1 MVVVEGDGDTV
12 RRGRARR
19 ERGGISRGTARAYRA
34 AHQTAGRVAHLQ
46 LQVPSAGASAVHFNK
61 TTLKDLWLF
70 PPLLPRLMPCSQ
82 NIGKNNSDSK
92 CTRL

>member
-1 MVVVEGDGDTV
+1 MVVVEGDGDAV

-19 ERGGISRGTARAYRA
+19 ERGRVSRGTARAYRA

-46 LQVPSAGASAVHFNK
+46 LQVPRAGASAVHFNK

-70 PPLLPRLMPCSQ
+70 PPLLTCLIPCTQ
-82 NIGKNNSDSK
+82 RIGKNNFNSK